1 MIPKVQLAPDY
12 AVSQLIVG
20 GWQLQNRG
28 DDAIEDLLQL
38 SRLGITA
45 YETSDTYSNGQSLLG
60 KFLSKARQSLP
71 SEKFSGI
78 KIHTRYTAPVTD
90 SAPSKA
96 TIVASVD
103 RSLRELNL
111 PRLDL
116 LQLQWWN
123 LNVPG
128 FEETLSLI
136 GDLRKTGKIH
146 HIGTTN
152 FGIQLLDRTI
162 ATNVPVITN
171 QVQYSI
177 LDQRADNQ
185 LSNYAERCGVHL
197 LTYGALAGGFLSR
210 KWVNAHDPADRPM
223 NRTHFSHEYRSI
235 IDVAGGWNSFQ
246 NLLHVLSA
254 IASKHGCSPSA
265 IALRW
270 VLQKG
275 PGSGILIGVSSPKRL
290 MDLLPAFKINLSPT
304 DMNAIQKT
312 VQRSNEDVGILER
325 DVNSS
330 LFAAVHSN

>member
-12 AVSQLIVG
+12 AVSQLIAG

-28 DDAIEDLLQL
+28 DDVIKDLLQL
-38 SRLGITA
+38 SRLGITT

-60 KFLSKARQSLP
+60 RFLSKARQSLP
-71 SEKFSGI
+71 SETFSGI
-78 KIHTRYTAPVTD
+78 QIHTRYTAPTTG

-96 TIVASVD
+96 TIVDSVD

-136 GDLRKTGKIH
+136 GDLRKAGKIH

-152 FGIQLLDRTI
+152 FGVQILDRVI
-162 ATNVPVITN
+162 AANVPVITN

-177 LDQRADNQ
+177 LDRRADNQ
-185 LSNYAERCGVHL
+185 LSAYAERYGINL
-197 LTYGALAGGFLSR
+197 LTYGVLAGGFLGR
-210 KWVNAHDPADRPM
+210 KWISAHDPAADSM
-223 NRTHFSHEYRSI
+223 NGTQFSREYRAI
-235 IDVAGGWNSFQ
+235 ISVAGGWTTFQ
-246 NLLHVLSA
+246 NLLQVLNA

-270 VLQKG
+270 VLQKR
-275 PGSGILIGVSSPKRL
+275 PGSGVLIGVSSPKRL
-290 MDLLPAFKINLSPT
+290 VDLLPAFKINLSPT
-304 DMNAIQKT
+304 DVTTIQKT
-312 VQRSNEDVGILER
+312 VQHSNEDVGILER

-330 LFAAVHSN
+330 LYTAVHSN

>member
-45 YETSDTYSNGQSLLG
+45 YETSDTYSDGQSLLG
-60 KFLSKARQSLP
+60 RFLSKARQSLP
-71 SEKFSGI
+71 SENFSGI
-78 KIHTRYTAPVTD
+78 QIHTRYTAPVTG

-136 GDLRKTGKIH
+136 GDLRKAGKIH

-152 FGIQLLDRTI
+152 FGIQLLGRAI

-185 LSNYAERCGVHL
+185 LSSYAERYGINL
-197 LTYGALAGGFLSR
+197 LTYGALAGGFLAR
-210 KWVNAHDPADRPM
+210 KWISTHDPVDHRM
-223 NRTHFSHEYRSI
+223 NSTQF
-235 IDVAGGWNSFQ
+235 
-246 NLLHVLSA
+246 
-254 IASKHGCSPSA
+254 
-265 IALRW
+265 
-270 VLQKG
+270 
-275 PGSGILIGVSSPKRL
+275 
-290 MDLLPAFKINLSPT
+290 
-304 DMNAIQKT
+304 
-312 VQRSNEDVGILER
+312 
-325 DVNSS
+325 
-330 LFAAVHSN
+330 

>member
-12 AVSQLIVG
+12 AVSQLLVG

-60 KFLSKARQSLP
+60 RFLSKARQSLP
-71 SEKFSGI
+71 SEKFSDI
-78 KIHTRYTAPVTD
+78 QIHTRYTAPTAG

-103 RSLRELNL
+103 RSLRELNI

-136 GDLRKTGKIH
+136 GDLRKAGKIH

-152 FGIQLLDRTI
+152 FGIQLLHRAI

-177 LDQRADNQ
+177 LDRRADNQ
-185 LSNYAERCGVHL
+185 LSNYAERCGINL
-197 LTYGALAGGFLSR
+197 LTYGALAGGFLAR
-210 KWVNAHDPADRPM
+210 KWISAHDPADHPM
-223 NRTHFSHEYRSI
+223 NRTQFSHEYRSI
-235 IDVAGGWNSFQ
+235 IDIAGGWNAFQ
-246 NLLHVLSA
+246 NLLRVLSA

-275 PGSGILIGVSSPKRL
+275 PGSGVLIGVSSPKRL
-290 MDLLPAFKINLSPT
+290 MDLLPAFEINLSPT
-304 DMNAIQKT
+304 DVATIQKT
-312 VQRSNEDVGILER
+312 VQHSNEDVGILER

-330 LFAAVHSN
+330 LFAAIHSN

>member
-12 AVSQLIVG
+12 AISQLIAG

-28 DDAIEDLLQL
+28 DDVIKDLLQL

-60 KFLSKARQSLP
+60 RFLSKARQSLP
-71 SEKFSGI
+71 SETFSGI
-78 KIHTRYTAPVTD
+78 QIHTRYTAPTTG

-96 TIVASVD
+96 TIVDSVD

-136 GDLRKTGKIH
+136 GDLRKAGKIH

-152 FGIQLLDRTI
+152 FGVQILDRVI
-162 ATNVPVITN
+162 AANVPVITN

-177 LDQRADNQ
+177 LDRRADNQ
-185 LSNYAERCGVHL
+185 LSAYAERYGINL
-197 LTYGALAGGFLSR
+197 LTYGALAGGFLGR
-210 KWVNAHDPADRPM
+210 KWISAHDPAAVPM
-223 NRTHFSHEYRSI
+223 SGKRFSHEYRSI
-235 IDVAGGWNSFQ
+235 IDLAGGWNTFQ

-254 IASKHGCSPSA
+254 VAAKHGCSPSA

-275 PGSGILIGVSSPKRL
+275 PGISVLIGASSPKRL

-304 DMNAIQKT
+304 DVATIHKT
-312 VQRSNEDVGILER
+312 VQHSNEDVGILER

-330 LFAAVHSN
+330 LFAAIHSN

>member
-12 AVSQLIVG
+12 AVSQLIAG

-60 KFLSKARQSLP
+60 RFLSKARQSLP
-71 SEKFSGI
+71 SETFSGI
-78 KIHTRYTAPVTD
+78 QIHTRYTAPTTG

-96 TIVASVD
+96 TIVDSVD

-136 GDLRKTGKIH
+136 GDLRKAGKIH

-152 FGIQLLDRTI
+152 FGVQILDRVI
-162 ATNVPVITN
+162 AANVPVITN

-177 LDQRADNQ
+177 LDRRADNQ
-185 LSNYAERCGVHL
+185 LSAYAERYGINL
-197 LTYGALAGGFLSR
+197 LTYGALAGGFLGR
-210 KWVNAHDPADRPM
+210 KWISAHDPAADSM
-223 NRTHFSHEYRSI
+223 NGAQFSREYRAI
-235 IDVAGGWNSFQ
+235 ISVAGGWTTFQ
-246 NLLHVLSA
+246 NLLHVLNT
-254 IASKHGCSPSA
+254 IASKHGCSPST

-275 PGSGILIGVSSPKRL
+275 PGSSVLIGGSSPKQL
-290 MDLLPAFKINLSPT
+290 MDLLPAFKIDLSPT
-304 DMNAIQKT
+304 DVTAIHKT
-312 VQRSNEDVGILER
+312 VQHANEDVGILER

-330 LFAAVHSN
+330 LFAAIHSN

>member
-12 AVSQLIVG
+12 AVSQLIAG

-28 DDAIEDLLQL
+28 DDVIEDLLQL

-60 KFLSKARQSLP
+60 RFLSKARQSLP
-71 SEKFSGI
+71 SETFSGI
-78 KIHTRYTAPVTD
+78 QIHTRYTAPTTG

-96 TIVASVD
+96 TIVDSVD

-136 GDLRKTGKIH
+136 GDLRKAGKIH

-152 FGIQLLDRTI
+152 FGVQILDRVI
-162 ATNVPVITN
+162 AANVPVITN

-177 LDQRADNQ
+177 IDRRADNQ
-185 LSNYAERCGVHL
+185 LSAYAERYGINL
-197 LTYGALAGGFLSR
+197 LTYGALAGGFLGR
-210 KWVNAHDPADRPM
+210 KWISAHDPAAVPM
-223 NRTHFSHEYRSI
+223 SGKRFSHEYRSI
-235 IDVAGGWNSFQ
+235 IDLAGGWNTFQ

-254 IASKHGCSPSA
+254 VAAKHGCSPSA

-275 PGSGILIGVSSPKRL
+275 PGIGVLIGASSPKQL
-290 MDLLPAFKINLSPT
+290 MDLLPAFKIDLSPT
-304 DMNAIQKT
+304 DVTAIHKT
-312 VQRSNEDVGILER
+312 VQHANEDVGILER

-330 LFAAVHSN
+330 LFAAIHSN

>member
-12 AVSQLIVG
+12 AVSQLIAG

-28 DDAIEDLLQL
+28 DDVIEDLLQL

-60 KFLSKARQSLP
+60 RFLSKARQSLP
-71 SEKFSGI
+71 SETFSGI
-78 KIHTRYTAPVTD
+78 QIHTRYTAPTAG

-96 TIVASVD
+96 TIVDSVD
-103 RSLRELNL
+103 RSLRELNI

-136 GDLRKTGKIH
+136 GDLRKAGKIN

-152 FGIQLLDRTI
+152 FGVQILDRVI
-162 ATNVPVITN
+162 AANVPVITN

-177 LDQRADNQ
+177 LDRRADNQ
-185 LSNYAERCGVHL
+185 LSAYAERYGINL
-197 LTYGALAGGFLSR
+197 LTYGVLAGGFLGR
-210 KWVNAHDPADRPM
+210 KWISAHDPAADSM
-223 NRTHFSHEYRSI
+223 NGTQFSREYRSI
-235 IDVAGGWNSFQ
+235 IDIAGGWNAFQ
-246 NLLHVLSA
+246 NLLQVLNT
-254 IASKHGCSPSA
+254 IASKRGCSPSA

-270 VLQKG
+270 VLQKR
-275 PGSGILIGVSSPKRL
+275 PGSGVLIGVSSPKRL
-290 MDLLPAFKINLSPT
+290 VDLLPAFEINLSPT
-304 DMNAIQKT
+304 DVTTIQKT
-312 VQRSNEDVGILER
+312 VQHSNEDVGILER

>member
-12 AVSQLIVG
+12 CISQLIAG
-20 GWQLQNRG
+20 GWQLQKRG
-28 DDAIEDLLQL
+28 NDAIEHLLQL
-38 SRLGITA
+38 SRLGITT
-45 YETSDTYSNGQSLLG
+45 YETSDNYSYGQSVLG
-60 KFLSKARQSLP
+60 RFLSKARQSLP
-71 SEKFSGI
+71 SEIYSDI
-78 KIHTRYTAPVTD
+78 QIHTRYTPPTTG
-90 SAPSKA
+90 SAPSKG
-96 TIVASVD
+96 TVVDSID
-103 RSLRELNL
+103 RSLKELKV

-136 GDLRKTGKIH
+136 GDLRKAGKIH

-152 FGIQLLDRTI
+152 FGVQILDRVI

-177 LDQRADNQ
+177 LDRRADNQ
-185 LSNYAERCGVHL
+185 LSAYAERYGIHL
-197 LTYGALAGGFLSR
+197 LTYGALAGGFLGR
-210 KWVNAHDPADRPM
+210 KWISVHDPATDPVSG
-223 NRTHFSHEYRSI
+223 NQFSHEYRSI
-235 IDVAGGWNSFQ
+235 IDLAGGWNTFQ
-246 NLLHVLSA
+246 NLLHVLNA

-275 PGSGILIGVSSPKRL
+275 PGSGVLIGASSPKRL
-290 MDLLPAFKINLSPT
+290 IDILPAFKINLSPT
-304 DMNAIQKT
+304 DVATIHKT
-312 VQRSNEDVGILER
+312 VQHSNEDVGILER

-330 LFAAVHSN
+330 LFTAVHSN

>member
-12 AVSQLIVG
+12 TVSQLIAG

-60 KFLSKARQSLP
+60 RFLSKARQSLP
-71 SEKFSGI
+71 SEKYFGI
-78 KIHTRYTAPVTD
+78 QIHTRYTAPTAG

-103 RSLRELNL
+103 RSLRELNI

-136 GDLRKTGKIH
+136 GDLRKAGKIH

-152 FGIQLLDRTI
+152 FGIQLLHRAI

-171 QVQYSI
+171 QEI
-177 LDQRADNQ
+177 GRA
-185 LSNYAERCGVHL
+185 SCRERV
-197 LTYGALAGGFLSR
+197 
-210 KWVNAHDPADRPM
+210 
-223 NRTHFSHEYRSI
+223 
-235 IDVAGGWNSFQ
+235 
-246 NLLHVLSA
+246 
-254 IASKHGCSPSA
+254 
-265 IALRW
+265 
-270 VLQKG
+270 
-275 PGSGILIGVSSPKRL
+275 
-290 MDLLPAFKINLSPT
+290 
-304 DMNAIQKT
+304 
-312 VQRSNEDVGILER
+312 
-325 DVNSS
+325 
-330 LFAAVHSN
+330 

>member
-12 AVSQLIVG
+12 AVSQLIAG

-60 KFLSKARQSLP
+60 RFLSKARQSLP
-71 SEKFSGI
+71 SETFSGI
-78 KIHTRYTAPVTD
+78 QIHTRYTAPTAG

-103 RSLRELNL
+103 RSLRELNI

-136 GDLRKTGKIH
+136 GDLRKAGKIH

-152 FGIQLLDRTI
+152 FGIQLLHRAI

-177 LDQRADNQ
+177 LDRRADNQ
-185 LSNYAERCGVHL
+185 LSNYAKRCGINL
-197 LTYGALAGGFLSR
+197 LTYGALAGGFLAR
-210 KWVNAHDPADRPM
+210 KWVSAHDPPM
-223 NRTHFSHEYRSI
+223 HRTQFSHEYRSI
-235 IDVAGGWNSFQ
+235 IDIAGGWNAFQ
-246 NLLHVLSA
+246 NLLRVLSA
-254 IASKHGCSPSA
+254 IASKHGCSLSA

-275 PGSGILIGVSSPKRL
+275 PGSGVLIGASSPRRL
-290 MDLLPAFKINLSPT
+290 MDLLPAFEINLSPT
-304 DMNAIQKT
+304 DVATIQKT
-312 VQRSNEDVGILER
+312 VQHSNEDVGILER